1 MRPLSKARSAE
12 TSSLVSNIAL
22 GTVKYNTS
30 ARLKAINE
38 EALRKLRG
46 SLFQILE

>member
-1 MRPLSKARSAE
+1 E

-22 GTVKYNTS
+22 GTVKYDKS
-30 ARLKAINE
+30 ARLKANIE